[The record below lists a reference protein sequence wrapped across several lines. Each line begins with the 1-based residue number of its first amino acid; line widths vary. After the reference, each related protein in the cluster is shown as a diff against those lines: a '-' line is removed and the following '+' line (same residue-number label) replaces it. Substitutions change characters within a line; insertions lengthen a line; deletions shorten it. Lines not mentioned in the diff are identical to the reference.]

1 MAISNYSVVGLN
13 LGEIRSNI
21 KSFSD
26 NSILVYE
33 VALNSDLHLG
43 VNHTTRSNLYALAVV
58 IVDLFLKVHYS
69 E

>member
-1 MAISNYSVVGLN
+1 MAISNYSVVGLD

-26 NSILVYE
+26 NSILEHE

-43 VNHTTRSNLYALAVV
+43 VFGSTIQTDPV
-58 IVDLFLKVHYS
+58 
-69 E
+69 

>member
-26 NSILVYE
+26 ISILEHE
-33 VALNSDLHLG
+33 VALNSDLDLG
-43 VNHTTRSNLYALAVV
+43 VFGSTIQTDPVYTLWRLL
-58 IVDLFLKVHYS
+58 
-69 E
+69 